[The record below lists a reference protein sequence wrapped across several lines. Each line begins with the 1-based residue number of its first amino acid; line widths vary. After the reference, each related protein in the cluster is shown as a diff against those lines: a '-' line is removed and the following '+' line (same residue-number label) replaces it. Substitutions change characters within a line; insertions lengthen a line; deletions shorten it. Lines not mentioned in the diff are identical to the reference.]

1 MNEKMLAFL
10 VCPECKGKLIWQ
22 ESLREL
28 FCVADQLA
36 FPVRDDIPV
45 MLVSEA
51 RTLTAEEL
59 AAC

>member
-10 VCPECKGKLIWQ
+10 VCPECKGKLIWRASAQ
-22 ESLREL
+22 ELL
-28 FCVADQLA
+28 CVTDQLA

-51 RTLTAEEL
+51 RALTTEEL